1 MEGWREEGRKG
12 GMEGKKDWIPIKS
25 KSIFFRTC

>member
-12 GMEGKKDWIPIKS
+12 IVRDGAVLYRRVPLVADS
-25 KSIFFRTC
+25 QR